1 MKNSS
6 KKIILILISWALL
19 SSLPLHGNENTELAA
34 RYLKLATTYLMSGN
48 IEKAGENIKS
58 AEKLLSTSKS
68 NDWDTKY
75 WRAVSQ
81 EYRGYMNFYLGMKD
95 EAKSNLLNAR
105 KQFSDLIKMKGGSQE
120 AVNSINSSLE
130 IIEINL
136 QGASV
141 LKGFSDSKILNFDNQ
156 KIKDDFSQIS
166 SKVENLSLSNNRIKN
181 IYGLMDKTNLK
192 YLNLSDNR
200 LKELPLNIDKLA
212 KLEWLDLSNNRLKEL
227 PPSVCNLKNL
237 KVLNLKNNRLPI
249 EDITNLIKC
258 LPNTNILYD
267 EYIKKNEQQQD
278 ENENEF
284 DF

>member
-1 MKNSS
+1 MKNKSR
-6 KKIILILISWALL
+6 KIILLLISWAIL
-19 SSLPLHGNENTELAA
+19 SSLPLHSNGNTELAA

-48 IEKAGENIKS
+48 IEKAGDNIKS
-58 AEKLLSTSKS
+58 AEKLLDASKS
-68 NDWDTKY
+68 NNWETKY

-81 EYRGYMNFYLGMKD
+81 EYRGYMNYYLGMKD
-95 EAKSNLLNAR
+95 EARNNLINAK
-105 KQFSDLIKMKGGSQE
+105 KQFGELIKMKGGSQE

-130 IIEINL
+130 MIEMNL
-136 QGASV
+136 QGAGV
-141 LKGFSDSKILNFDNQ
+141 LKGFSNSKILNFDNQ

-166 SKVENLSLSNNRIKN
+166 SKVENLSLANNRIKN

-200 LKELPLNIDKLA
+200 LKELPMNIDKLA

-267 EYIKKNEQQQD
+267 EYIKKDEQKLEGD
-278 ENENEF
+278 DNEF